1 MTASSPRLAALFL
14 CAGLAGAG
22 CAPLSHEARTTLDP
36 RTGVSISVADQPL
49 VLARERR
56 DLAAQARD
64 YLTLIATEINV
75 AGTRRLLLCVHE
87 WSTIDARARGNPA
100 PLPTPLLVVAD
111 GRDLWLSPL
120 SEPPLDALALSR
132 ELARPGDADVY
143 TTFYPIEPEALR
155 YLASAEHLSAALP
168 ARIPPLPFGL
178 WRDGRAAQLRLL
190 EAIGR

>member
-1 MTASSPRLAALFL
+1 VLLL
-14 CAGLAGAG
+14 CWSLAGAG

-36 RTGVSISVADQPL
+36 RTGVSISVADEPL

-75 AGTRRLLLCVHE
+75 AGSRRLLLCVHE
-87 WSTIDARARGNPA
+87 WSTIDARARGNAA
-100 PLPTPLLVVAD
+100 PLPTALLLVAD

-120 SEPPLDALALSR
+120 AQAPLDAVALSR
-132 ELARPGDADVY
+132 ELARPADAEVY

-155 YLASAEHLSAALP
+155 YLASAGHLSAAFP
-168 ARIPPLPFGL
+168 ARTPPLPFGL

-190 EAIGR
+190 DAIGQ